1 MTMSPQMTTHGATE
15 SIVLESDAPGPTG
28 RRRRRRRE
36 KASVAKHLMDNRT
49 AYLMISPMVVL
60 LGIFVFWPLVY
71 SFYLSTFEISF
82 YTDPEFVGLQ
92 FYRYVLED
100 PKFWGA
106 IWIGVQY
113 AMYVVPLMLVIAFLV
128 ASFIRTV
135 GIKLA
140 GLLKTTVYIP
150 TVVSAVVASIIFVF
164 MYRSDGGIV
173 NWLLSFVGLGP
184 FAFLSNP
191 DLALPAISVPGIWL
205 AFGITTLI
213 MLAGMY
219 DIPESYYEAAQLE
232 GANYFQRTFYIT
244 IPLMK
249 NVLLYLLVT
258 ATIGALQQ
266 FELPLIM
273 TGGGPTNATMTPNL
287 FIFNTFKDPTPY
299 ATSFSLTA
307 ALILFFVLGTVSVLI
322 FKLINSDKAIDG

>member
-1 MTMSPQMTTHGATE
+1 MTMSPQTTTHLGTAANVTLAAE
-15 SIVLESDAPGPTG
+15 QPIKG
-28 RRRRRRRE
+28 RRRRPVRE
-36 KASVAKHLMDNRT
+36 RVSKHMMANRT
-49 AYLMISPMVVL
+49 AYLMLAPMIVL
-60 LGIFVFWPLVY
+60 LGIFVWWPLMW

-82 YTDPEFVGLQ
+82 YEDPVFVGLQ
-92 FYRYVLED
+92 FYQYVLED
-100 PKFWGA
+100 PEFWRS
-106 IWIGVQY
+106 IGIG
-113 AMYVVPLMLVIAFLV
+113 AMYVLYTVPAIMIIAFLM
-128 ASFIRTV
+128 ASFIRSC
-135 GIKLA
+135 GIRLA

-150 TVVSAVVASIIFVF
+150 TVVSAVIASIVFIF
-164 MYRSDGGIV
+164 MYRADGGII
-173 NWLLSFVGLGP
+173 NWLLGFVGLGP
-184 FAFLSNP
+184 YAFLSDPN
-191 DLALPAISVPGIWL
+191 LALPAISIPGIWL

-219 DIPESYYEAAQLE
+219 DIPQSYYEAAQLE
-232 GANYFQRTFYIT
+232 GANYLQRTWFIT

-258 ATIGALQQ
+258 ATIAGMQQ

-307 ALILFFVLGTVSVLI
+307 ALILFFVLGTISVLI
-322 FKLINSDKAIDG
+322 FRVIRSDKAIDA

>member
-1 MTMSPQMTTHGATE
+1 MTMSPQTTTHMGTAASVALQPE
-15 SIVLESDAPGPTG
+15 PPLKG
-28 RRRRRRRE
+28 RRRRRTRE
-36 KASVAKHLMDNRT
+36 RISKHLMANRT
-49 AYLMISPMVVL
+49 AYLMIAPMVIL
-60 LGIFVFWPLVY
+60 LGIFVWWPLMY

-82 YTDPEFVGLQ
+82 YEDPVFVGLQ
-92 FYRYVLED
+92 FYQYVLED
-100 PKFWGA
+100 PQFWRS
-106 IWIGVQY
+106 IGVG
-113 AMYVVPLMLVIAFLV
+113 AMYVVYTVPAIMIIAFLM
-128 ASFIRTV
+128 ASFIRTC

-150 TVVSAVVASIIFVF
+150 TVVSAVVASIVFIF
-164 MYRSDGGIV
+164 MYRADGGII
-173 NWLLSFVGLGP
+173 NWLLGFVGLGP
-184 FAFLSNP
+184 FAFLSDPN
-191 DLALPAISVPGIWL
+191 LALPAISIPGIWL

-219 DIPESYYEAAQLE
+219 DIPQSYYEAAQLE
-232 GANYFQRTFYIT
+232 GANYFQRTFFIT

-258 ATIGALQQ
+258 ATIAGMQQ

-273 TGGGPTNATMTPNL
+273 TQGGPTNATMTPNL

-307 ALILFFVLGTVSVLI
+307 ALILFFVLGTISVLI
-322 FKLINSDKAIDG
+322 FRLIRSDKAIDA

>member
-1 MTMSPQMTTHGATE
+1 MTMSPQTTTHMGTAASVALQPE
-15 SIVLESDAPGPTG
+15 PPVKG
-28 RRRRRRRE
+28 RRRRKTQERI
-36 KASVAKHLMDNRT
+36 SKHLMANRT
-49 AYLMISPMVVL
+49 AYLMIAPMVIL
-60 LGIFVFWPLVY
+60 LGIFVWWPLAY

-82 YTDPEFVGLQ
+82 YEDPVFVGLQ
-92 FYRYVLED
+92 FYQYVLED
-100 PKFWGA
+100 PQFWRS
-106 IWIGVQY
+106 IGIG
-113 AMYVVPLMLVIAFLV
+113 AMYVVYTVPAIMIIAFLM
-128 ASFIRTV
+128 ASFIRTC

-140 GLLKTTVYIP
+140 GLLKTTVYVP

-164 MYRSDGGIV
+164 MYRADGGII

-184 FAFLSNP
+184 YAFLSDP

-219 DIPESYYEAAQLE
+219 DIPQSYYEAAQLE
-232 GANYFQRTFYIT
+232 GANYLQRTWFIT
-244 IPLMK
+244 IPLMR

-258 ATIGALQQ
+258 ATIAGMQQ

-307 ALILFFVLGTVSVLI
+307 ALILFFVLGTISVIIFRLI
-322 FKLINSDKAIDG
+322 RSDKAIDA

>member
-1 MTMSPQMTTHGATE
+1 MTMSPQTTTHMGTAASVALQAE
-15 SIVLESDAPGPTG
+15 PPVKG
-28 RRRRRRRE
+28 RRRRRTRE
-36 KASVAKHLMDNRT
+36 RVSKHLMDNRT
-49 AYLMISPMVVL
+49 AYLMIAPMVVL
-60 LGIFVFWPLVY
+60 LAIFVWWPLMY

-82 YTDPEFVGLQ
+82 YQDPAFVGLQ

-100 PKFWGA
+100 PKFWHS
-106 IWIGVQY
+106 IGIG
-113 AMYVVPLMLVIAFLV
+113 AMYVLYTVPAIMIIAFLM
-128 ASFIRTV
+128 ASFIRTC
-135 GIKLA
+135 GIRLA

-150 TVVSAVVASIIFVF
+150 TVVSAVVASIIFIF
-164 MYRSDGGIV
+164 MYRADGGII

-184 FAFLSNP
+184 FAFLSDPN
-191 DLALPAISVPGIWL
+191 LALPAISIPGIWL

-219 DIPESYYEAAQLE
+219 DIPQSYYEAAQLE
-232 GANYFQRTFYIT
+232 GANYFQRTWYIT

-258 ATIGALQQ
+258 ATIAGMQQ

-307 ALILFFVLGTVSVLI
+307 ALILFFVLGTISVLI
-322 FKLINSDKAIDG
+322 FRVIRSDKAIDA

>member
-1 MTMSPQMTTHGATE
+1 MTMSPQNTAHLSQAA
-15 SIVLESDAPGPTG
+15 SLALESEPESKKG
-28 RRRRRRRE
+28 RRGRKERVR
-36 KASVAKHLMDNRT
+36 VAKHLMDNRT
-49 AYLMISPMVVL
+49 AYLMIAPMVVL

-82 YTDPEFVGLQ
+82 YADPVFVGLQ
-92 FYRYVLED
+92 FYQYVLED
-100 PKFWGA
+100 PDFWHS
-106 IWIGVQY
+106 IWIGAQY
-113 AMYVVPLMLVIAFLV
+113 ALYVVPAMMILAFLI
-128 ASFIRTV
+128 ASLIRTC

-140 GLLKTTVYIP
+140 GLLKTTVYVP

-184 FAFLSNP
+184 YAFLSDP
-191 DLALPAISVPGIWL
+191 SLALPAISIPGIWL
-205 AFGITTLI
+205 AFGVTTLI

-232 GANYFQRTFYIT
+232 GANYFQRTYFIT

-249 NVLLYLLVT
+249 NVLVYLLVT

-322 FKLINSDKAIDG
+322 FRLINSDKAIDG

>member
-1 MTMSPQMTTHGATE
+1 MSPQTTTHMGTAASVALQPE
-15 SIVLESDAPGPTG
+15 RPTKG
-28 RRRRRRRE
+28 RRRRQARE
-36 KASVAKHLMDNRT
+36 RVSKHMMDNRT
-49 AYLMISPMVVL
+49 AYLMLAPMIVL
-60 LGIFVFWPLVY
+60 LAIFVWWPLLW

-82 YTDPEFVGLQ
+82 YEDPVFVGLQ

-100 PKFWGA
+100 PKFWHSIG
-106 IWIGVQY
+106 IGVQY
-113 AMYVVPLMLVIAFLV
+113 VLFTVPAIMIIAFLM
-128 ASFIRTV
+128 ASFIRTC

-150 TVVSAVVASIIFVF
+150 TVVSAVVASIVFIF
-164 MYRSDGGIV
+164 MYRADGGII

-184 FAFLSNP
+184 YAFLSDPN
-191 DLALPAISVPGIWL
+191 LALPAISIPGIWL

-219 DIPESYYEAAQLE
+219 DIPQSYYEAAQLE
-232 GANYFQRTFYIT
+232 GANYFQRTWFIT

-258 ATIGALQQ
+258 ATIAGMQQ

-307 ALILFFVLGTVSVLI
+307 ALILFFVLGTISVLI
-322 FKLINSDKAIDG
+322 FRVIRSDKAIDA

>member
-1 MTMSPQMTTHGATE
+1 MTMSPQTTTHMGTAA
-15 SIVLESDAPGPTG
+15 SIALQPEPPLKG
-28 RRRRRRRE
+28 RRRRKTRE
-36 KASVAKHLMDNRT
+36 RVSKHLMANRT
-49 AYLMISPMVVL
+49 AYLMIAPMVIL
-60 LGIFVFWPLVY
+60 LGVFVWWPLMY

-82 YTDPEFVGLQ
+82 YEDPVFVGLQ
-92 FYRYVLED
+92 FYQYVLED
-100 PKFWGA
+100 PQFWRS
-106 IWIGVQY
+106 IGIG
-113 AMYVVPLMLVIAFLV
+113 AMYVVYTVPAIMIIAFLM
-128 ASFIRTV
+128 ASFIRTC

-164 MYRSDGGIV
+164 MYRADGGII

-184 FAFLSNP
+184 YAFLSDP

-219 DIPESYYEAAQLE
+219 DIPQSYYEAAQLE
-232 GANYFQRTFYIT
+232 GANYFQRTWFIT

-258 ATIGALQQ
+258 ATIAGMQQ

-307 ALILFFVLGTVSVLI
+307 ALILFFVIGTISVVIFRLI
-322 FKLINSDKAIDG
+322 KSDKAIDA

>member
-1 MTMSPQMTTHGATE
+1 MTMSPQTTTHMGTAASVALQPE
-15 SIVLESDAPGPTG
+15 PPVKG
-28 RRRRRRRE
+28 RRRRKTRE
-36 KASVAKHLMDNRT
+36 RISKHLMANRT
-49 AYLMISPMVVL
+49 AYLMIAPMVIL
-60 LGIFVFWPLVY
+60 LGIFVWWPLMY

-82 YTDPEFVGLQ
+82 YEEPVFVGLQ
-92 FYRYVLED
+92 FYQYVLED
-100 PKFWGA
+100 PQFWRS
-106 IWIGVQY
+106 IGIG
-113 AMYVVPLMLVIAFLV
+113 AMYVVYTVPAIMIIAFLM
-128 ASFIRTV
+128 ASFIRTC

-150 TVVSAVVASIIFVF
+150 TVVSAVVASIVFIF
-164 MYRSDGGIV
+164 MYRADGGII
-173 NWLLSFVGLGP
+173 NWLLGFVGLGP
-184 FAFLSNP
+184 FAFLSDPN
-191 DLALPAISVPGIWL
+191 LALPAISIPGIWL

-219 DIPESYYEAAQLE
+219 DIPQSYYEAAQLE
-232 GANYFQRTFYIT
+232 GANYVQRTFFIT

-258 ATIGALQQ
+258 ATIAGMQQ

-273 TGGGPTNATMTPNL
+273 TQGGPTNSTMTPNL

-307 ALILFFVLGTVSVLI
+307 ALILFFVLGTISVLI
-322 FKLINSDKAIDG
+322 FRLIRSDKAIDA